1 MKTIFN
7 FIDTHPFL
15 AGAIAFYVLFYCLFF
30 YCSLTHTSEIVEDW
44 DINWKQ
50 GKQDNF
56 DELC

>member
-30 YCSLTHTSEIVEDW
+30 YYSLTHTSEIVEDW

-56 DELC
+56 